1 MSIFDKYRNN
11 AQQTVST
18 GSVFDKYRTGSK
30 TSTLPVVKSIYE
42 DTTPNAFSIE
52 DFANDTDKMETL
64 REYLPKRLGENG
76 LQQSNESDED
86 YVKRFITHARR
97 FETNSISIAGQ
108 IDYLRKAKEDDRRK
122 FGKLYN
128 YYEQLPSAGQEGGDT
143 VGRATKDYLKA
154 AILDPINL
162 LGVGI
167 VGRAGLKFGT
177 ALVGKNAVREG
188 IKLMLPKTQASKQLL
203 TGGVT
208 GGAFGAGYNVA
219 SQDIRRKA
227 YMDDKTPESNIELMD
242 VAFDSIIGAGVGT
255 AVAGALPI
263 IGAGIQKADEGTR
276 KLFGFKKSELDF
288 LKKIDDEDVV
298 ATDPVEGPAITQD
311 QLDEAQERINNA
323 RQRLNPEQAKEKLD
337 EQIITKQEILRQPPI
352 VDAKVMVEL
361 SRKVSKI
368 VENITEEEKAAGKS
382 ITLISDANK
391 DKKISDAVTD
401 IVNNIDS
408 IDEDVLQAAL
418 SRENITE
425 NQFLDFM
432 STVDDFAS
440 MENYTMSEAGRTL
453 QSKSNLGKLRKKLL
467 SISPELKDKLNKLY
481 GETDEV
487 TSATGHG
494 YNLLK
499 RIDRERRA
507 LMVTQL
513 ATTARNVATG
523 LTVVSFETMANTM
536 EATLYH
542 MGKAFKGLYRDG
554 ISPEGINTG
563 FKDWVSD
570 SFGLA
575 YSFVRQGMSDDISQF
590 LLQNN
595 PRLNKIMF
603 RTIGEVG
610 EDSQQLTQFAQYA
623 NILNLAQDAMFRRA
637 FFADHITRKLRRA
650 GVKLED
656 LAVDGTSVF
665 GKKGGSKVEAKLL
678 KDGMEY
684 ALKNT
689 FALHPRKGD
698 AAYHFVKFVERF
710 PGMPIIGTG
719 QFPFAR
725 FMANALSFQL
735 KYSPLNGA
743 YGIFQGS
750 FQAGAE
756 QLGKAVTEKAKQE
769 ARERIS
775 QGMVGSAALGTAIY
789 YRAKNQDTEWY
800 NLKGSDGRKVDMRPF
815 FPAAPYMIV
824 ADAIVKYGRGDLDK
838 LSTKDY
844 LDGFTGAQFRAG
856 AASYTVDKFFEVVN
870 SEGGIESIGQEK
882 FGEIIGG
889 YVGDVTSGFST
900 PARIVKD
907 IVAAFDEEEA
917 IVRDSSSID
926 GTGMRERAVNAFLA
940 KIYKNAPVLSKQ
952 LPEFESPT
960 REDKILTQ
968 SPFLGQVI
976 GLRFQ
981 ERDNPVEKEI
991 TKAGIKNWQVLPS
1004 TGDKE
1009 ADRLIKKELGSIV
1022 QFHLGTIVESDFYK
1036 QKKKINKEVFI
1047 RKYLIKLRKF
1057 AKEVAQAKYVNKGKP
1072 YTPFDR
1078 ARWAKQTR
1086 RVRKLANQYYDTQRD
1101 GATVESLGEYRLGTE
1116 IGLFLQRLE

>member
-1 MSIFDKYRNN
+1 MSIFDKYRSN

-18 GSVFDKYRTGSK
+18 GSIFDKYKK
-30 TSTLPVVKSIYE
+30 TTTIPTVRSTYE
-42 DTTPNAFSIE
+42 DTTPDLFTIQ
-52 DFANDTDKMETL
+52 DFANDPDKMDAL
-64 REYLPKRLGENG
+64 REYMPKRLGEGG
-76 LQQSNESDED
+76 LQQADESDED

-128 YYEQLPSAGQEGGDT
+128 YYEQLPSAGQQGGDT

-167 VGRAGLKFGT
+167 IGRAGLKFGT

-203 TGGVT
+203 TGAVT

-227 YMDDKTPESNIELMD
+227 YMDGKTPESNIELMD

-255 AVAGALPI
+255 AVAGGLPI
-263 IGAGIQKADEGTR
+263 IGAGIQKADEGAR

-288 LKKIDDEDVV
+288 LKKVDEEDAIV
-298 ATDPVEGPAITQD
+298 TDPVEGPAITQD
-311 QLDEAQERINNA
+311 QLNEAQERINLA

-361 SRKVSKI
+361 SRKVAKI
-368 VENITEEEKAAGKS
+368 VENITEEERAAGKS

-391 DKKISDAVTD
+391 NKKISDAVTD
-401 IVNNIDS
+401 IINNIDK

-418 SRENITE
+418 RRENITE

-453 QSKSNLGKLRKKLL
+453 QSKSNLGKLRNKLL
-467 SISPELKDKLNKLY
+467 SLDPELKDKLNKLY

-487 TSATGHG
+487 TSAAGHG

-542 MGKAFKGLYRDG
+542 FGRAFKHMYRG
-554 ISPEGINTG
+554 GNFSPEGINTG
-563 FKDWVSD
+563 FKDWISD

-637 FFADHITRKLRRA
+637 FFADHVTRKLRRA

-678 KDGMEY
+678 KEGMEY

-735 KYSPLNGA
+735 KYSPLNMA
-743 YGIFQGS
+743 YGAFQGAI
-750 FQAGAE
+750 QGGAKAI
-756 QLGKAVTEKAKQE
+756 GKATTEQAKQE
-769 ARERIS
+769 ARENFSKGLI
-775 QGMVGSAALGTAIY
+775 GTAALMTAVY

-800 NLKGSDGRKVDMRPF
+800 YLKAPDGRKVDMRPF

-824 ADAIVKYGRGDLDK
+824 ADFIVKRGNNDLDK
-838 LSTKDY
+838 LKMKDY
-844 LDGFTGAQFRAG
+844 IDGFTGAQFRAG
-856 AASYTVDKFFEVVN
+856 AASYTVDKFFEMMQ
-870 SEGGIESIGQEK
+870 SEGGFESVGQEK
-882 FGEIIGG
+882 LGEIIGG
-889 YVGDVTSGFST
+889 YVGDVTAGFGT
-900 PARIVKD
+900 PARVVKD

-940 KIYKNAPVLSKQ
+940 KLYKNAPVLSKK
-952 LPEFESPT
+952 LPELESPT

-1022 QFHLGTIVESDFYK
+1022 EFHLGDIVKSDFYK
-1036 QKKKINKEVFI
+1036 QKEKINKEVFI
-1047 RKYLIKLRKF
+1047 RKYLQKLRKF
-1057 AKEVAQAKYVNKGKP
+1057 AKEVALAKYVNKDKP

-1086 RVRKLANQYYDTQRD
+1086 RVRKLANQYYNTHRK